1 MDNYQVFE
9 HPDFTIHVPTAWEN
23 ISLSGFEA
31 VFVVPPFPD
40 GPGANVSIS
49 ILEFTKVM
57 SLQEVS
63 DQLKTLQ
70 QRQYPEYHMVDEQ
83 GINLHQIDG
92 FKRSYTWLNTAQ
104 NIPIAQFQI
113 IFLGSSRLKAYILTA
128 TRPSNM
134 DEVEGQAID
143 RAFAEISETFQINN

>member
-1 MDNYQVFE
+1 MDNYQVFA
-9 HPDFTIHVPTAWEN
+9 HPDFTIRVPTAWEN

-63 DQLKTLQ
+63 DHLKTLQ
-70 QRQYPEYHMVDEQ
+70 QGRYPEYHLIDEQ
-83 GINLHQIDG
+83 PINSHKMDG

-104 NIPIAQFQI
+104 NIPIAQFQM
-113 IFLGSSRLKAYILTA
+113 IFLGASGLKAYILTA
-128 TRPSNM
+128 TRPANM
-134 DEVEGQAID
+134 DEAEGQAMD
-143 RAFAEISETFQINN
+143 TAFAEISASFQINK